1 MDFRYEINLDDDDYM
16 EFNLFHQ
23 IRSYYGKKMQSVLR
37 RTIWILGIA
46 IGILIVAMGDFTSDS
61 LFYGILFAA
70 LMFIFSFL
78 PKPFLT
84 WSVKR
89 AVKKL
94 KKEGKQY
101 YTPYSV
107 MEFSEETFKEETPD
121 ERSERRYN
129 TLERISIVEGR
140 YVYLHQNA
148 AGAYII
154 PYTVFKSEDEYR
166 AFIDFLGTKCKD
178 IDYYPSKS

>member
-23 IRSYYGKKMQSVLR
+23 IRSYYGKKLQGVIR
-37 RTIWILGIA
+37 RKIWILCVAIGLFIIA
-46 IGILIVAMGDFTSDS
+46 IGDFTPDS

-70 LMFIFSFL
+70 LMFVFSFVQ
-78 PKPFLT
+78 KPFFT

-94 KKEGKQY
+94 QKEGKQC
-101 YTPYSV
+101 YTPYKV
-107 MEFSEETFKEETPD
+107 MEFLEETYKEESPN
-121 ERSERRYN
+121 ERSEKKYN
-129 TLERISIVEGR
+129 TIERISIVEGR